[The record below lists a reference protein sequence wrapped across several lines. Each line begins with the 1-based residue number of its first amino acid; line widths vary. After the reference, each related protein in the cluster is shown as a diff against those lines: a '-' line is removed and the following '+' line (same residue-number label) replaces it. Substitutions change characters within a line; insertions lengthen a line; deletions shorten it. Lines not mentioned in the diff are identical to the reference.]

1 MILRRACL
9 TLAFLTWAA
18 LPAPAQQP
26 THMPPPAHAGPG
38 MPGEGG
44 DPIGANLFP
53 PDLIMRHQQDIALA
67 PEQRTAITKAIQE
80 FQNKTVELQWQMQD
94 QTQRMATLLSKPSID
109 ETAALQQ
116 LDQVLNVEREV
127 KRAHIGLLIKL
138 KNTLTAEQQAKL
150 ASHREQAPEES

>member
-1 MILRRACL
+1 VILRRACL
-9 TLAFLTWAA
+9 TLALLTWAA
-18 LPAPAQQP
+18 LPALAQ
-26 THMPPPAHAGPG
+26 HPPHVPQPAHEPG
-38 MPGEGG
+38 MHDD
-44 DPIGANLFP
+44 DPIGHNLFP
-53 PDLIMRHQQDIALA
+53 PELIMRYQQDIALA

-94 QTQRMATLLSKPSID
+94 QTQRMATLLGKPSID

-138 KNTLTAEQQAKL
+138 KNTLTADQQAKL
-150 ASHREQAPEES
+150 AAHREPGEEF